1 MAADPY
7 NWDARVDAWEEVA
20 ATDTFTALRDRV
32 VREAAPRRGDRV
44 LDLGA
49 GTGLVTLALAPL
61 ANVTAL
67 DISRHML
74 ERLDAR
80 MAADGV
86 ANVDLVA
93 GDMRSLPFDDETFD
107 VVVSNYAFH
116 HLDDPGKELSLSE
129 ARRVLVPGGRLV
141 ICDMM
146 FALSLRPR
154 DRRLILHKVRAIAA
168 RGPAGLLRILHNAG
182 RVATRR
188 WERPAPPE
196 TWEKLLTDRHFADIR
211 IELLQEEAGLATA
224 SRPVV
229 SERRNDSLK
238 RTVTSP
244 GARRQAARDRDRRPP
259 DTASQTA

>member
-20 ATDTFTALRDRV
+20 ATDSFRALRDRV
-32 VREAAPRRGDRV
+32 VRGAALRRGDRV

-61 ANVTAL
+61 AASLTAL

-74 ERLDAR
+74 ERLNAH
-80 MAADGV
+80 AAAEGI

-141 ICDMM
+141 VCDMM
-146 FALSLRPR
+146 FSLSLQPR
-154 DRRLILHKVRAIAA
+154 DRRLLLRKLRAIAA
-168 RGPAGLLRILHNAG
+168 RGPAGFLRIVRNAG
-182 RVATRR
+182 RVAVGR
-188 WERPAPPE
+188 WEQPASPE
-196 TWEKLLTDRHFADIR
+196 TWERLLTERHFADVR
-211 IELLQEEAGLATA
+211 VELLEQEAGLATA

-229 SERRNDSLK
+229 AERRNGYLK
-238 RTVTSP
+238 GHGHES
-244 GARRQAARDRDRRPP
+244 AQAARDCEEIAIVEHRVGR
-259 DTASQTA
+259 